1 MLGLW
6 VWAELVML
14 GGWVQQ
20 PLTNI
25 NTYFILKRLK
35 SKCVKKEK
43 KKVTPNLIIFL
54 TNDPLFPLLFF
65 YISFLVLR

>member
-43 KKVTPNLIIFL
+43 KKVTPNLIIFF
-54 TNDPLFPLLFF
+54 DK
-65 YISFLVLR
+65 